1 VALPDKNICVKIQ
14 DDSPESGIKSTTMSL
29 TISNYRELINMMFYL
44 GTSTYKITRFKNP
57 LLLILLL
64 LTLYLT
70 LQKST
75 KVVDLIPLSGESSC
89 IFTQIF
95 LSGKATRLSKLLAYL
110 SEVTEVYFTHA
121 Y

>member
-1 VALPDKNICVKIQ
+1 
-14 DDSPESGIKSTTMSL
+14 MSL

-44 GTSTYKITRFKNP
+44 GTCTYKITRFKNP

-110 SEVTEVYFTHA
+110 SEVTEVQAPMFTRQFLLYINH
-121 Y
+121 YLKDSREVR